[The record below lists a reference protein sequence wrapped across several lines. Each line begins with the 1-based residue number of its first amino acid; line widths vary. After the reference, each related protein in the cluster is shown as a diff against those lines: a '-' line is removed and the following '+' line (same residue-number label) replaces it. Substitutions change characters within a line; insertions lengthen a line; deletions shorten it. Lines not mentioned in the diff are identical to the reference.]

1 MKEKKK
7 INLPNKLTILR
18 MVLTPFL
25 VFFMLT
31 EFRLSP
37 LLSFI
42 IFAAA
47 SISDFIDGKVARS
60 RNLITDFGKF
70 LDPIADKIV
79 VLSVLICL
87 ITKGMCSPVVVVIVI
102 FREFIVSSLRLLAAT
117 NSVVLA
123 AEKSGKIK
131 TAFQMI
137 SVTLVLALRSAVS
150 LFAFN
155 IPVSLISN
163 ILMWITAALT
173 LYSGIEYI
181 ARNKQYLNPYE

>member
-7 INLPNKLTILR
+7 INLPNRLTILR
-18 MVLTPFL
+18 MVVTPFL
-25 VFFMLT
+25 VYFMLT
-31 EFRLSP
+31 DWRFSP

-47 SISDFIDGKVARS
+47 SITDFIDGKIARD
-60 RNLITDFGKF
+60 RNLVTDFGKF

-79 VLSVLICL
+79 VLSILICM
-87 ITKGMCSPVVVVIVI
+87 ITKGLCSPVVVVIVI

-123 AEKSGKIK
+123 AEKSGKVK
-131 TAFQMI
+131 TAFQML
-137 SVTLVLALRSAVS
+137 SVTLVLALCSVQS
-150 LFAFN
+150 LFGAE
-155 IPVSLISN
+155 IPVKTISN

-173 LYSGIEYI
+173 LYSGVEYI
-181 ARNKQYLNPYE
+181 VRNRQYINPFE

>member
-25 VFFMLT
+25 VLFMLT
-31 EFRLSP
+31 DMRLSP
-37 LLSFI
+37 LFAFI

-47 SISDFIDGKVARS
+47 SITDFVDGKVARS
-60 RNLITDFGKF
+60 RNLVTDFGKF

-79 VLSVLICL
+79 VLSVLICF
-87 ITKGMCSPVVVVIVI
+87 ITKGLCSPVVVVIVI
-102 FREFIVSSLRLLAAT
+102 FREFIISSMRLLAAT

-123 AEKSGKIK
+123 AGISGKIK

-137 SVTLVLALRSAVS
+137 SVTLVLALCAAAS
-150 LFAFN
+150 LFEID
-155 IPVSLISN
+155 IPLSAISN
-163 ILMWITAALT
+163 TLMWITAALT
-173 LYSGIEYI
+173 VYSGTEYLI
-181 ARNKQYLNPYE
+181 KNRQHINPFE